1 MIFYF
6 SATGNSLYTAQK
18 LALSLQEPI
27 CNIIDFINQNNFNYI
42 LKQGER
48 FGLVFPVY
56 AWGLPKPVITFL
68 QNIQISS
75 FTPYYTF
82 AVITCGENIGTSM
95 NTLKKILKKKNI
107 YLNSGFSIAMPDN
120 YVVLFDVMS
129 KEQQTEKLDKADK
142 IIYKIAKMI
151 ALQKNNFFR
160 VEKGKFPLLK
170 STLLHYL
177 FHHFYTNTKHFYT
190 TGDCIGCGK
199 CEALCPTH
207 IIHMK
212 SEKPYWDKG
221 NCYMCLACLNYCPK
235 EAIQYTKKTEKHGR
249 YHNTRL

>member
-68 QNIQISS
+68 KNIQISS

-95 NTLKKILKKKNI
+95 NTLKKILKKKF
-107 YLNSGFSIAMPDN
+107 LH
-120 YVVLFDVMS
+120 
-129 KEQQTEKLDKADK
+129 
-142 IIYKIAKMI
+142 
-151 ALQKNNFFR
+151 QKNILRNGF
-160 VEKGKFPLLK
+160 L
-170 STLLHYL
+170 S
-177 FHHFYTNTKHFYT
+177 
-190 TGDCIGCGK
+190 D
-199 CEALCPTH
+199 
-207 IIHMK
+207 
-212 SEKPYWDKG
+212 
-221 NCYMCLACLNYCPK
+221 
-235 EAIQYTKKTEKHGR
+235 
-249 YHNTRL
+249 